1 MKKLSKMEYFFEK
14 SIYKMYY
21 MCYNNSVNG
30 KVRFTMD
37 YISRIKQVKNEK
49 KITNERLSELTGIPL
64 STVSKILAGIS
75 DSPKLSNMVLIAS
88 ALGCTLDYI
97 VSGTP
102 ENNNNYTL
110 TDKEIEF
117 IETYR
122 QLDFYGKDLVETVA
136 QKELDRVGVI
146 SEELTLP
153 ITEQSVQQKNAK
165 ILNMPQT
172 AQNEFSYN
180 FGKKSILLYNLPVS
194 AGPGVYLDDELAEQI
209 SIPLNEK
216 TDSVSFALKISGNSM
231 EPKYHDGDIVL
242 VENTESVNVGELGIF
257 VLDGNGYFKK
267 YGGDRLISLNEEY
280 GDILLKDYVES
291 VCCGRVVGKLK
302 RK

>member
-1 MKKLSKMEYFFEK
+1 MW
-14 SIYKMYY
+14 
-21 MCYNNSVNG
+21 YNNSVNG
-30 KVRFTMD
+30 KVGIFVD
-37 YISRIKQVKNEK
+37 YISRIKQVKSEK
-49 KITNERLSELTGIPL
+49 KITNEKLSELTGIPL

-75 DSPKLSNMVLIAS
+75 DSPKLSNMVLIAR

-110 TDKEIEF
+110 NDKEIEF
-117 IETYR
+117 IEIYR

-136 QKELDRVGVI
+136 QKELDRLGVI
-146 SEELTLP
+146 SESTAA
-153 ITEQSVQQKNAK
+153 VQTPAFAAEPQKSAK
-165 ILNMPQT
+165 ILSIPQT
-172 AQNEFSYN
+172 ASVDYSYD
-180 FGKKSILLYNLPVS
+180 FAKKSILLYDLPVS
-194 AGPGVYLDDELAEQI
+194 AGPGVYLDDELAEPI
-209 SIPLNEK
+209 SIPMNDK
-216 TDSVSFALKISGNSM
+216 TESVSFALRISGNSM

-242 VENTESVNVGELGIF
+242 VENAESVNVGELGIF
-257 VLDGNGYFKK
+257 ILDGNGYFKK

-280 GDILLKDYVES
+280 GDILLRDYVES

>member
-1 MKKLSKMEYFFEK
+1 
-14 SIYKMYY
+14 
-21 MCYNNSVNG
+21 
-30 KVRFTMD
+30 MD

-49 KITNERLSELTGIPL
+49 KITNEKLSELTGIPL

-75 DSPKLSNMVLIAS
+75 DSPKLSNMVLIAR

-102 ENNNNYTL
+102 QNNNNYTL
-110 TDKEIEF
+110 NDKEIEF
-117 IETYR
+117 IEIYR

-146 SEELTLP
+146 FESTTLRA
-153 ITEQSVQQKNAK
+153 EQSTTDKSAK
-165 ILNMPQT
+165 ILAMPNFAENT
-172 AQNEFSYN
+172 ASYD
-180 FGKKSILLYNLPVS
+180 FTKKTILLYNLPVS

-209 SIPLNEK
+209 SIPMNEK
-216 TDSVSFALKISGNSM
+216 TESVSFALRISGNSM
-231 EPKYHDGDIVL
+231 EPKYHDGDVVL

>member
-1 MKKLSKMEYFFEK
+1 MEK
-14 SIYKMYY
+14 A
-21 MCYNNSVNG
+21 
-30 KVRFTMD
+30 RFVMD

-49 KITNERLSELTGIPL
+49 KITNEKLSELTGIPL

-75 DSPKLSNMVLIAS
+75 DSPKLSNMVLIAR

-102 ENNNNYTL
+102 QNNNNYTL
-110 TDKEIEF
+110 NDKEIEF
-117 IETYR
+117 IEIYR

-146 SEELTLP
+146 SESTTLRA
-153 ITEQSVQQKNAK
+153 EQSTTDKSAK
-165 ILNMPQT
+165 ILAMPNFAENT
-172 AQNEFSYN
+172 ASYD
-180 FGKKSILLYNLPVS
+180 FTKKTILLYNLPVS

-209 SIPLNEK
+209 SIPMNEK
-216 TDSVSFALKISGNSM
+216 TESVSFALRISGNSM